1 MIEPLGR
8 SSGQYPLEFCQGS
21 GALKLS
27 EDDASVTVVARKPV
41 ADNLARRLRKFHG
54 KRVVIEEL
62 EPEAFQAAL
71 ARAMSTGSISQES
84 AEESIGFK
92 LDAVD
97 GEAYA
102 VDFVNSLIIE
112 AIRQRA
118 SDIHF
123 ECFTEM
129 AVVRFR
135 IDGVIRKAADLPRP
149 KFDAVSSRLKVMAK
163 LNVLER
169 RLPQDGRA
177 TVDLS
182 GARVDMRVS
191 IVPIA
196 RGESIVLRLFNRDS
210 DPLELDDLGL
220 GSEERSCIE
229 DALRMPHGLVI
240 VSGPTGSGKTT
251 TLNAML
257 RSLPRD
263 SLKII
268 TIEDPIE
275 YVIDGVDQIPVNDEI
290 GLGFT
295 TILRRV
301 LRQDPDVLMIGEIRD
316 SDTASLAVRAALTG
330 HLVLTTLHTRDAPSV
345 IERLRDMGV
354 EDYLIESTLR
364 IAFAQRLMRV
374 LCPRCSTK
382 RDPTRAERERM
393 KRFSLDC
400 DSLGVAVGCPECGN
414 TGFKGRVGAFES
426 WTNNNP
432 DSIKSKKAKT
442 ERGTGIIRACLSLA
456 ASGATTFEE
465 AERESAWE

>member
-8 SSGQYPLEFCQGS
+8 SDGQYPLEFCQGS
-21 GALKLS
+21 GALKLG
-27 EDDASVTVVARKPV
+27 EDDSTVTVVARKPV
-41 ADNLARRLRKFHG
+41 DDHLPRRLRKFHG
-54 KRVVIEEL
+54 KRVVIEEI

-71 ARAMSTGSISQES
+71 ARAMSTGSSSQES
-84 AEESIGFK
+84 AAESIGFK

-102 VDFVNSLIIE
+102 VDFVNALIIE

-123 ECFTEM
+123 ECFTEK
-129 AVVRFR
+129 AIVRFR
-135 IDGVIRKAADLPRP
+135 IDGVIRKTTDLPKS

-210 DPLELDDLGL
+210 DPLKLSDLGL
-220 GSEERSCIE
+220 GAVERSCIE
-229 DALRMPHGLVI
+229 DALRMPHGLVV

-257 RSLPRD
+257 RSLPREA
-263 SLKII
+263 LKII

-364 IAFAQRLMRV
+364 IAFAQRLVRM
-374 LCPRCSTK
+374 LCPKCSAK
-382 RDPTRAERERM
+382 RNPTRAERDRF

-400 DSLGVAVGCPECGN
+400 ESLGVPVGCPECMN
-414 TGFKGRVGAFES
+414 TGFKGRIGAFES
-426 WTNNNP
+426 WINTSANSVHTP
-432 DSIKSKKAKT
+432 KT
-442 ERGTGIIRACLSLA
+442 KIERGTGIIRACLSLA
-456 ASGATTFEE
+456 ASGITSFEE